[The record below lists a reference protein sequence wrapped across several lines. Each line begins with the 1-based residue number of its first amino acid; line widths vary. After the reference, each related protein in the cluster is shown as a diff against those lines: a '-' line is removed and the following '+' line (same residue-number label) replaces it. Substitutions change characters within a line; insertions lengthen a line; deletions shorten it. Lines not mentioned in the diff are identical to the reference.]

1 MDLLTVAAA
10 TPTCSSAPRSDSVPI
25 TARPRQRAGWVW
37 LVALMLLVAPP
48 AWAAEEDEGEQG
60 DSGGVPAIAEHPDLI
75 TRIEFSGNRVTRE
88 SIMRQEMVIKEG
100 DRADPVLIERS
111 RQAIM
116 DLKLF
121 TSVRAWLEPHEDGSV
136 LRIHVKEKFYILP
149 VPKLN
154 RDERDNF
161 TLGAELTL
169 DNLAGFNQQ
178 LKLRYENED
187 ATGITGGQ
195 ITTYSLGYFYPRVY
209 GSDYSWR
216 TDISKTHSPVEE
228 LSGDTVSS
236 LYHQEAW
243 VAAAQVSRW
252 LDLRGPSRGW
262 QVGGG
267 LVWRRNNYDYV
278 SGVSSDR
285 FDDAQAVG
293 ATVLVQFIDVHDY
306 LYSRSGVDYGYSGE
320 YGVPLLGSDRQ
331 YSRHE
336 FYYRRYLVPP
346 GMAHQNIDMQ
356 FRLGLSSGELFSG
369 ETAAYVLGG
378 SKSLRGYESSSLS
391 GNAFALFNIQYLR
404 PLFGFD
410 VLRGVLFADIG
421 NAYPSNN
428 ELHLG
433 DLQWDVG
440 VGLRLR
446 LKAFVNIDLRLDAAY
461 SRETGEF
468 RYFAGTK
475 ELF

>member
-1 MDLLTVAAA
+1 MDLPTVAAA
-10 TPTCSSAPRSDSVPI
+10 TPTCSSARRSDYRSGRPACRRRRAVSVLLL
-25 TARPRQRAGWVW
+25 G
-37 LVALMLLVAPP
+37 LVLCGSVP
-48 AWAAEEDEGEQG
+48 AWAAEDLETEAA
-60 DSGGVPAIAEHPDLI
+60 GGIPAVATRPELI
-75 TRIEFSGNRVTRE
+75 TAIVFSGNEVTRE
-88 SIMRQEMVIKEG
+88 SILRQEMLVKEG
-100 DRADPVLIERS
+100 DRAEPALIERS

-116 DLKLF
+116 DLGLF
-121 TSVRAWLEPHEDGSV
+121 TSVHAWQEPRDDGSV

-161 TLGAELTL
+161 TIGAELTL
-169 DNLAGFNQQ
+169 DNLAGRNQQ

-187 ATGITGGQ
+187 ATGISGGQ
-195 ITTYSLGYFYPRVY
+195 VTTYSLGYYYPRVY
-209 GSDYSWR
+209 GSDYLWR
-216 TDISKTHSPVEE
+216 TDFSKTHSPVEE
-228 LSGDTVSS
+228 LSGATVSS

-243 VAAAQVSRW
+243 VAGAQVSRW
-252 LDLRGPSRGW
+252 LNLRGPSRGW

-267 LVWRRNNYDYV
+267 LVWRSNNYDYV
-278 SGVSSDR
+278 SGALGNQFR
-285 FDDAQAVG
+285 DAQAVG
-293 ATVLVQFIDVHDY
+293 ATVLVQFIDEHDY
-306 LYSRSGVDYGYSGE
+306 LYSRSGIDYGYQGE
-320 YGVPLLGSDRQ
+320 YGAPLLGSDRQ

-336 FYYRRYLVPP
+336 FYFRRYLVPP

-356 FRLGLSSGELFSG
+356 FRLGLSSGELFNG
-369 ETAAYVLGG
+369 ETAAYNLGG
-378 SKSLRGYESSSLS
+378 SKTLRGYESSSFS
-391 GNAFALFNIQYLR
+391 GNAFALFTVQYLR
-404 PLFGFD
+404 PLFGYHPF
-410 VLRGVLFADIG
+410 RGVLFLDVG

-446 LKAFVNIDLRLDAAY
+446 IKAFVNISLRLDAAY
-461 SRETGEF
+461 ARETGEF